1 VASPVDIGP
10 LAVNGQLEAIVV
22 DPVGD
27 APTNVIRRSD
37 PFRVDCRWFLDGP
50 LAPTLGGQWRVELL
64 GEGQGPA
71 IEIEV
76 PAPALI
82 ALDGRTGPGTPYT
95 TSFNIPA
102 NSVNLLGR
110 PQAVLDLT
118 VALTYIDVAGNPG
131 PLAAFVDLD
140 KVMVFED

>member
-1 VASPVDIGP
+1 VATVDIGP
-10 LAVNGQLEAIVV
+10 LAVNGQFEAIVV

-37 PFRVDCRWFLDGP
+37 PFRVDCRWFIDGP
-50 LAPTLGGQWRVELL
+50 LASSLGGQWHLELIV
-64 GEGQGPA
+64 EGQGTA
-71 IEIEV
+71 LELEV
-76 PAPALI
+76 PAPLNI
-82 ALDGRTGPGTPYT
+82 PLDGRTGPGTPYT

-118 VALTYIDVAGNPG
+118 VALTYLDVANTPG
-131 PLAAFVDLD
+131 PIAAFVDLD
-140 KVMVFED
+140 KVMVFQD

>member
-1 VASPVDIGP
+1 VATVDIGP
-10 LAVNGQLEAIVV
+10 LAVNGELQAIVV

-37 PFRVDCRWFLDGP
+37 PFEVRCRWFVDGP
-50 LAPTLGGQWRVELL
+50 LAPALGGQWRVELL

-82 ALDGRTGPGTPYT
+82 ALDGRTGPGSPYT
-95 TSFNIPA
+95 TTFNIPA

-131 PLAAFVDLD
+131 PIAAFVDLD
-140 KVMVFED
+140 KVMVFQD

>member
-1 VASPVDIGP
+1 VATVDIGP
-10 LAVNGQLEAIVV
+10 LAVNGELEAIVV

-37 PFRVDCRWFLDGP
+37 PFEVRCRWFVDGP
-50 LAPTLGGQWRVELL
+50 LAPALGGQWRVELL

-82 ALDGRTGPGTPYT
+82 ALDGRTGPGSPYT
-95 TSFNIPA
+95 TTFNIPA

-118 VALTYIDVAGNPG
+118 VALTYIDVAANPG
-131 PLAAFVDLD
+131 PIAAFVDLD
-140 KVMVFED
+140 KVMVFQD

>member
-1 VASPVDIGP
+1 VATVDIGP

-50 LAPTLGGQWRVELL
+50 LASSLGGQWRVELI

-71 IEIEV
+71 IEFEV

-82 ALDGRTGPGTPYT
+82 PLDGRTGPGSPYT
-95 TSFNIPA
+95 TSFNIAA
-102 NSVNLLGR
+102 NSVNLLGS

-118 VALTYIDVAGNPG
+118 VALTYIDVANTPG
-131 PLAAFVDLD
+131 PIAAFVDLD
-140 KVMVFED
+140 KVMVYQD

>member
-1 VASPVDIGP
+1 MATVDIGP
-10 LAVNGQLEAIVV
+10 LAVNGQLNATVV

-37 PFRVDCRWFLDGP
+37 PFEVRCEWFVDGP
-50 LAPTLGGQWRVELL
+50 LAPALGGKWRVELL

-71 IEIEV
+71 IEFEL
-76 PAPALI
+76 PGPALI
-82 ALDGRTGPGTPYT
+82 ALDGRTGPGSPYT
-95 TSFNIPA
+95 SVFSIPA

-110 PQAVLDLT
+110 PQAVVDLT
-118 VALTYIDVAGNPG
+118 VALTYIDVANQPG
-131 PLAAFVDLD
+131 PIAAFVDLD

>member
-1 VASPVDIGP
+1 MATVDIGP

-50 LAPTLGGQWRVELL
+50 LASSLGGKWRVELL
-64 GEGQGPA
+64 AEGQGPA
-71 IEIEV
+71 IEVEV

-82 ALDGRTGPGTPYT
+82 PLDGRTGPGSPYT
-95 TSFNIPA
+95 TSFTIPP
-102 NSVNLLGR
+102 NSINLLGS

-118 VALTYIDVAGNPG
+118 VALTYIDVANTPG
-131 PLAAFVDLD
+131 PIAAFVDLD
-140 KVMVFED
+140 KVMVFQD

>member
-1 VASPVDIGP
+1 VATVDIGP
-10 LAVNGQLEAIVV
+10 LAVNGELEAIVV

-37 PFRVDCRWFLDGP
+37 PFEVRCRWFVDGP
-50 LAPTLGGQWRVELL
+50 LAPALGGQWRVELL

-82 ALDGRTGPGTPYT
+82 ALDGRTGPGSPYT
-95 TSFNIPA
+95 TTFNIPA

-131 PLAAFVDLD
+131 PIAAFVDLD
-140 KVMVFED
+140 TVMVFQD

>member
-1 VASPVDIGP
+1 VATVDIGP

-37 PFRVDCRWFLDGP
+37 PFRVDCRWFVDGP
-50 LAPTLGGQWRVELL
+50 LAPALGGNWRVELL
-64 GEGQGPA
+64 AEGQGPA

-76 PAPALI
+76 PAPSLI
-82 ALDGRTGPGTPYT
+82 PLDGRTGPPGYA

-131 PLAAFVDLD
+131 PIAAFVDLD
-140 KVMVFED
+140 KVMVFQD

>member
-1 VASPVDIGP
+1 VATVDIGP
-10 LAVNGQLEAIVV
+10 LAVNGELEAIVV

-37 PFRVDCRWFLDGP
+37 PFEVRCRWFVDGP
-50 LAPTLGGQWRVELL
+50 LAPALGGQWRVELL

-82 ALDGRTGPGTPYT
+82 ALDGRTGPGSPYAT
-95 TSFNIPA
+95 TFNIPA

-131 PLAAFVDLD
+131 PIAAFVDLD
-140 KVMVFED
+140 KVMVFQD

>member
-1 VASPVDIGP
+1 VATVDIGP

-37 PFRVDCRWFLDGP
+37 PFRVDCRWFIDGP
-50 LAPTLGGQWRVELL
+50 LAPALGGKWRVELL

-71 IEIEV
+71 LEFEI

-82 ALDGRTGPGTPYT
+82 SLDGRTGPGSPYT
-95 TSFNIPA
+95 TSFNIAA

-118 VALTYIDVAGNPG
+118 VALTYIDVANNPG
-131 PLAAFVDLD
+131 PIAAFVDLD
-140 KVMVFED
+140 KVMVFQD

>member
-1 VASPVDIGP
+1 VATVDIGP
-10 LAVNGQLEAIVV
+10 LAVNGELEAIVV

-37 PFRVDCRWFLDGP
+37 PFEVRCRWFVDGP
-50 LAPTLGGQWRVELL
+50 LAPALGGQWRVELL

-82 ALDGRTGPGTPYT
+82 VLDGRTGPGSPYT
-95 TSFNIPA
+95 TTFNIPA

-118 VALTYIDVAGNPG
+118 VALTYIDVAANPG
-131 PLAAFVDLD
+131 PIAAFVDLD
-140 KVMVFED
+140 KVMVFQD

>member
-1 VASPVDIGP
+1 MATVDIGP
-10 LAVNGQLEAIVV
+10 LAVNGQLDAVVV

-37 PFRVDCRWFLDGP
+37 PFRVDCRWFIDGP
-50 LAPTLGGQWRVELL
+50 LASSLGGQWRLELL
-64 GEGQGPA
+64 AEGQGPA

-76 PAPALI
+76 PAPSLI
-82 ALDGRTGPGTPYT
+82 PLDGRTGPGAPYT

-102 NSVNLLGR
+102 NSVNLLGS

-118 VALTYIDVAGNPG
+118 VALTYIDVANTPG
-131 PLAAFVDLD
+131 PIAAFVDLD
-140 KVMVFED
+140 KVMVFQD

>member
-1 VASPVDIGP
+1 MATVDIGP
-10 LAVNGQLEAIVV
+10 LAVNGELEAIVV

-37 PFRVDCRWFLDGP
+37 PFEVRCRWFVDGP
-50 LAPTLGGQWRVELL
+50 LAPALGGQWRVELL

-82 ALDGRTGPGTPYT
+82 ALDGRTGPGSPYT
-95 TSFNIPA
+95 TTFNIPA

-118 VALTYIDVAGNPG
+118 VALTYIDVAANPG
-131 PLAAFVDLD
+131 PIAAFVDLD
-140 KVMVFED
+140 KVMVFQD

>member
-1 VASPVDIGP
+1 VATVDIGP
-10 LAVNGQLEAIVV
+10 LAVNGELEAIVV

-37 PFRVDCRWFLDGP
+37 PFEVRCRWFVDGP
-50 LAPTLGGQWRVELL
+50 LAPALGGQWRVELL

-82 ALDGRTGPGTPYT
+82 ALDGRTGPGSPYT
-95 TSFNIPA
+95 TTFNIPA

-118 VALTYIDVAGNPG
+118 VALTYIDVANNPG
-131 PLAAFVDLD
+131 PIAAFVDLD
-140 KVMVFED
+140 KVMVFQD

>member
-1 VASPVDIGP
+1 MATVDIGP
-10 LAVNGQLEAIVV
+10 LAVNGELQAIVV

-37 PFRVDCRWFLDGP
+37 PFEVRCRWFVDGP
-50 LAPTLGGQWRVELL
+50 LAPALGGQWRVELL

-82 ALDGRTGPGTPYT
+82 ALDGRTGPGSPYT
-95 TSFNIPA
+95 TTFNIPA

-118 VALTYIDVAGNPG
+118 VALTYIDVAANPG
-131 PLAAFVDLD
+131 PIAAFVDLD
-140 KVMVFED
+140 KVMVFQD

>member
-1 VASPVDIGP
+1 MATVDIGP
-10 LAVNGQLEAIVV
+10 LAVNGELEAIVV

-37 PFRVDCRWFLDGP
+37 PFEVRCRWFVDGP
-50 LAPTLGGQWRVELL
+50 LAPALGGQWRVELL

-82 ALDGRTGPGTPYT
+82 ALDGRTGPGSPYT
-95 TSFNIPA
+95 TTFNIPA

-131 PLAAFVDLD
+131 PIAAFVDLD
-140 KVMVFED
+140 KVMVFQD

>member
-1 VASPVDIGP
+1 VATVDIGP
-10 LAVNGQLEAIVV
+10 LAVNGELEAIVV

-37 PFRVDCRWFLDGP
+37 PFEVRCRWFVDGP
-50 LAPTLGGQWRVELL
+50 LAPALGGQWRVELL

-82 ALDGRTGPGTPYT
+82 ALDGRTGPGSPYT
-95 TSFNIPA
+95 TTFNIPA

-131 PLAAFVDLD
+131 PIAAFVDLD
-140 KVMVFED
+140 KVMVFQD

>member
-1 VASPVDIGP
+1 VATVDIGP

-50 LAPTLGGQWRVELL
+50 LASSLGGKWRVELL

-71 IEIEV
+71 IEFEV
-76 PAPALI
+76 PAAALI
-82 ALDGRTGPGTPYT
+82 PLDGRTGPGRRTRRRSTSRRTPST
-95 TSFNIPA
+95 CWVARRRCSTSP
-102 NSVNLLGR
+102 SR
-110 PQAVLDLT
+110 
-118 VALTYIDVAGNPG
+118 
-131 PLAAFVDLD
+131 
-140 KVMVFED
+140 